1 MVALAAAFGALWGAG
16 TRSPALRRWA
26 RSTGRHFEGRSAR
39 FAEDLEATGFLRGN
53 LHTHSLRSDGTAP
66 IEAMVRWY
74 RDHDYQ
80 FLAMTEHNVRVDPSE
95 LAAQLKPG
103 FVLLAGEEVTNKW
116 KGLPLHVNAI
126 CASRTIGGGDNFDD
140 PAVGLARVTAS
151 IRAAGG
157 IPLVNHPNFGWAL
170 DAGDIAK
177 GASGAFLLEIWS
189 GHPIVRTGGD
199 AMHPSTEAIWGDVV
213 ARGVPAI
220 PAAVDDAHGLGGEP
234 GSGDAL
240 PGRGWVEVFGAEL
253 TPTSI
258 CEALGSGR
266 LYASSGPRL
275 ARIQVRGDELL
286 VVPRDARTTVT
297 FLGEWG
303 EELAKSVTADA
314 PATAEG
320 HAVVY
325 RLRGGEITVRAR
337 VSDPDGGRAWTPAY
351 RVVAR

>member
-1 MVALAAAFGALWGAG
+1 VA
-16 TRSPALRRWA
+16 S
-26 RSTGRHFEGRSAR
+26 
-39 FAEDLEATGFLRGN
+39 GFVRGN
-53 LHTHSLRSDGTAP
+53 LHTHSLRSDGTAS

-80 FLAMTEHNVRVDPSE
+80 FLAMTEHNVRVDPAE
-95 LAAQLKPG
+95 LAAQLQPG
-103 FVLLAGEEVTNKW
+103 FVLIPGEEVTNEW

-126 CASRTIGGGDNFDD
+126 CASETIGGGIDFED
-140 PAVGLARVTAS
+140 PASGLARVTES

-170 DAGDIAK
+170 DAGDIEK
-177 GASGAFLLEIWS
+177 GVSLPFLLEIWS
-189 GHPIVRTGGD
+189 GHPIVRAGGD
-199 AMHPSTEAIWGDVV
+199 PSHPSEEAIWDDVV
-213 ARGVPAI
+213 ARGVPAT
-220 PAAVDDAHGLGGEP
+220 PVAVDDAHGLAGEP

-240 PGRGWVEVFGAEL
+240 PGRGWVELFGADL
-253 TPTSI
+253 TPSSI
-258 CEALGSGR
+258 CEALAAGR

-286 VVPRDARTTVT
+286 IVPRDARTTVA

-303 EELAKSVTADA
+303 EELALVATADA

-337 VSDPDGGRAWTPAY
+337 VSDPDGGHAWTPAY
-351 RVVAR
+351 RVLAR